1 MLSCYIGITVVSG
14 GRKKYEMPKAPSV
27 ASLAFRKPRNV
38 TLAQRSSADP
48 SALSSEVGPLK
59 GQTLRLNR
67 AAWRQLKALALE
79 RELPAHAL
87 LVEAV
92 NDLFHKYEKPPIA

>member
-1 MLSCYIGITVVSG
+1 MS
-14 GRKKYEMPKAPSV
+14 KAPSL
-27 ASLAFRKPRNV
+27 ASLALRKPEDV
-38 TLAQRSSADP
+38 TRTQRPGTEPMAHSVENSSW
-48 SALSSEVGPLK
+48 K

-79 RELPAHAL
+79 QERPAHAL

-92 NDLFHKYEKPPIA
+92 KDLFRKYEKATIA

>member
-1 MLSCYIGITVVSG
+1 
-14 GRKKYEMPKAPSV
+14 
-27 ASLAFRKPRNV
+27 V
-38 TLAQRSSADP
+38 TRAQRPSSQP
-48 SALSSEVGPLK
+48 SAAAPEGGSVK

-79 RELPAHAL
+79 REQPAHAL

-92 NDLFHKYEKPPIA
+92 NDLFRKYVKAPLA

>member
-1 MLSCYIGITVVSG
+1 MT
-14 GRKKYEMPKAPSV
+14 R
-27 ASLAFRKPRNV
+27 
-38 TLAQRSSADP
+38 AQRPSSQP
-48 SALSSEVGPLK
+48 SAATHEGGSVK

-79 RELPAHAL
+79 REQPAHAL

-92 NDLFHKYEKPPIA
+92 NDLFRKHDKAPIA

>member
-1 MLSCYIGITVVSG
+1 MA
-14 GRKKYEMPKAPSV
+14 KAPSL
-27 ASLAFRKPRNV
+27 ASLALRKPGEV
-38 TLAQRSSADP
+38 TLAQRP
-48 SALSSEVGPLK
+48 SAEPSTIPSEGGSLK

-79 RELPAHAL
+79 REQPAHAL

-92 NDLFHKYEKPPIA
+92 NDLFRKYEKAAIA

>member
-1 MLSCYIGITVVSG
+1 MA
-14 GRKKYEMPKAPSV
+14 KAPS
-27 ASLAFRKPRNV
+27 LANLALRKPGDV
-38 TLAQRSSADP
+38 TRAQRPSSQPATATP
-48 SALSSEVGPLK
+48 EVGPVK

-79 RELPAHAL
+79 REHPAHAL

-92 NDLFHKYEKPPIA
+92 NDLFRKYDKAPIA

>member
-1 MLSCYIGITVVSG
+1 MA
-14 GRKKYEMPKAPSV
+14 KAPS
-27 ASLAFRKPRNV
+27 LALRKPGDATRP
-38 TLAQRSSADP
+38 QRSSAEP
-48 SALSSEVGPLK
+48 SVSRRGIDLK

-79 RELPAHAL
+79 REQPAHAL

-92 NDLFHKYEKPPIA
+92 NDLFRKYDKAAIA

>member
-1 MLSCYIGITVVSG
+1 MA
-14 GRKKYEMPKAPSV
+14 KAPS
-27 ASLAFRKPRNV
+27 LANLALRKPGDV
-38 TLAQRSSADP
+38 TRAERPNSQPATTT
-48 SALSSEVGPLK
+48 SEGGSIK

-79 RELPAHAL
+79 REQPAHAL

-92 NDLFHKYEKPPIA
+92 NDLFRKYDKAPIA

>member
-1 MLSCYIGITVVSG
+1 
-14 GRKKYEMPKAPSV
+14 
-27 ASLAFRKPRNV
+27 V
-38 TLAQRSSADP
+38 TRAQRPSSQP
-48 SALSSEVGPLK
+48 SAAAHEGGSVK

-79 RELPAHAL
+79 REQPAHAL

-92 NDLFHKYEKPPIA
+92 NDLFRKHDKAPIA

>member
-1 MLSCYIGITVVSG
+1 MA
-14 GRKKYEMPKAPSV
+14 KAPS
-27 ASLAFRKPRNV
+27 LANLTLKKPGDV
-38 TLAQRSSADP
+38 THAQRPSSQPAT
-48 SALSSEVGPLK
+48 ATSEGRSVK

-79 RELPAHAL
+79 REQPAHAL

-92 NDLFHKYEKPPIA
+92 NDLFRKYDKAPIA

>member
-1 MLSCYIGITVVSG
+1 MT
-14 GRKKYEMPKAPSV
+14 KAPSLASLTLRKSDEIMRAQRPSAEPSARPPEV
-27 ASLAFRKPRNV
+27 AS
-38 TLAQRSSADP
+38 
-48 SALSSEVGPLK
+48 LK

-79 RELPAHAL
+79 REQPAHAL

-92 NDLFHKYEKPPIA
+92 NDLFGKYGKATIA